1 MECEDSLIDSEDYE
15 IEIYQSQQN
24 STTFD
29 STIGH
34 IEDIL
39 VGK

>member
-1 MECEDSLIDSEDYE
+1 MEREDSFIDSEDSE
-15 IEIYQSQQN
+15 IEIYHSQQN
-24 STTFD
+24 STMFD
-29 STIGH
+29 KTIGH